1 MIQSFKNC
9 LVVDNHLRMKPK
21 NIGENF
27 ITSIRP
33 GEVQEDFDNKFY
45 VVQAWNLH
53 DEGRLMD
60 LVDPTLQL
68 QTDEEREEVLRV
80 IKIALQCLQMIGD
93 RRPTMA
99 QVITMLQG
107 EVDVVVATNNDWHS
121 LQPILSAGSSMTSG
135 LGVIKE
141 DFSSDHTLRVNPIST
156 SVSHSGVSTSTIELS
171 EILETR

>member
-1 MIQSFKNC
+1 
-9 LVVDNHLRMKPK
+9 
-21 NIGENF
+21 
-27 ITSIRP
+27 
-33 GEVQEDFDNKFY
+33 
-45 VVQAWNLH
+45 
-53 DEGRLMD
+53 MD

-68 QTDEEREEVLRV
+68 HTDEEHAEVLRV

-107 EVDVVVATNNDWHS
+107 KVDVVVGKNNDWHS

-141 DFSSDHTLRVNPIST
+141 DFSGDHTLRVNPIST
-156 SVSHSGVSTSTIELS
+156 SVSHSGASTSTIELS